1 MVVQTDRGTAQIHIE
16 IDGQSAAP
24 ALANDLVSATVE
36 SASRLPDSAVL
47 RFHDLALQHSQDQVF
62 ALGHKLRIEFGDSE
76 ARKEVFVGEITSI
89 ELELETSDITT
100 LVITAFDRAHRLHRG
115 RRNRVF
121 KEMTDSDVAQQ
132 IARDYSLRADV
143 ETTRTQHAYLLQEG
157 KTDWEFLN
165 QRAASV
171 GYEILVYDET
181 LYFKPPPARPS
192 DDAQLAWQGDL
203 VSLSARVSAFEQVDE
218 VEVRAWD
225 SLNKQAI
232 SGAADRP
239 NLLTSV
245 GENEPGGKAVHSAL
259 NQEARLTLVSSV
271 AKTDSEAERIA
282 QAVLDDVSNVFMTIE
297 GSALGNPALR
307 AGSGIVLQAV
317 GPQFSGRYVATSV
330 CHQYDSL
337 GHRVHFKATGHRAAD
352 LASVLASSQASELR
366 VWPGLVTDNRDERDA
381 GRVKVKFPQLGEDVE
396 SDWCRVVAPGAGK
409 DRGIEF
415 LPEIDDEVLVLGST
429 IGQMYVLGGMWSTKD
444 RPPLGVG
451 EALQGRSTRRRI
463 IKSRAGHYI
472 QIDDDDG
479 AGGIKVTTADGQ
491 TQVVIAAGDRAVEIT
506 ADTIKLHARQQLTM
520 ESDGQAKLGA
530 TGPLTLK
537 GAQINAGR

>member
-143 ETTRTQHAYLLQEG
+143 ETTRTQHPYLLQEG

>member
-1 MVVQTDRGTAQIHIE
+1 MVVQTDRGTAQIHVE
-16 IDGQSAAP
+16 IDGQPAAP
-24 ALANDLVSATVE
+24 TLANDLVSATVE

-62 ALGHKLRIEFGDSE
+62 ALGHKLRVEFGDSE
-76 ARKEVFVGEITSI
+76 ARNEVFVGEITSI
-89 ELELETSDITT
+89 ELDLETSDVTT
-100 LVITAFDRAHRLHRG
+100 LVVTAFDKAHRLHRG

-121 KEMTDSDVAQQ
+121 KERTDSGIAEQ
-132 IARDYSLRADV
+132 IARDHRLRADV
-143 ETTRTQHAYLLQEG
+143 ETTRTQHPYVLQEG

-171 GYEILVYDET
+171 GYEVLVYEET
-181 LYFKPPPARPS
+181 LYFKRPPARPS
-192 DDAQLAWQGDL
+192 DDVELAWQGDL

-245 GENEPGGKAVHSAL
+245 GDNQPGGEAAHTAF
-259 NQEARLTLVSSV
+259 NYEARLTLVSAV

-307 AGSGIVLQAV
+307 AGSGIVLKAV
-317 GPQFSGRYVATSV
+317 GPQFTGRYIATAV
-330 CHQYDSL
+330 RHQYDSL

-352 LASVLASSQASELR
+352 LTSVLAAPQSSELR
-366 VWPGLVTDNRDERDA
+366 VWPGLVTDNRDDRDA
-381 GRVKVKFPQLGEDVE
+381 GRVKVRFPQLGEDVE

-409 DRGIEF
+409 NGGIEF

-429 IGQMYVLGGMWSTKD
+429 PGQMYVLGGMWSAKD
-444 RPPLGVG
+444 PPPLGVG
-451 EALQGRSTRRRI
+451 DALQGHDVRRRI
-463 IKSRAGHYI
+463 IKSRAGHHI
-472 QIDDDDG
+472 QIDDDD
-479 AGGIKVTTADGQ
+479 ADGGIKVTSADGQ
-491 TQVVIAAGDRAVEIT
+491 TQVLIAAGGRAVEIT